1 MPMRFLDTR
10 RRGDT
15 RRFLVW
21 LDTSKT
27 TLDDKGATV
36 PDPSWT
42 AAIEFPATPPEGVA
56 PATYRDD
63 IIARVKGFA
72 RAALAERQA
81 REVQTGTG
89 LAIEGT
95 DFV

>member
-15 RRFLVW
+15 RRFLIW

-27 TLDDKGATV
+27 VLDDKGVAI
-36 PDPSWT
+36 PDPDWT
-42 AAIEFPATPPEGVA
+42 AAIEFPAAPPEGVA

-81 REVQTGTG
+81 REVQANTG
-89 LAIEGT
+89 LAVEGT

>member
-15 RRFLVW
+15 RRFLIW

-27 TLDDKGATV
+27 VLDDKGVAI
-36 PDPSWT
+36 PDPDWT
-42 AAIEFPATPPEGVA
+42 AAIEFPAAPPEGVA

-81 REVQTGTG
+81 RDAVAGSD
-89 LAIEGT
+89 LAVAGT
-95 DFV
+95 DFT

>member
-1 MPMRFLDTR
+1 MTMRFLDTK

-27 TLDDKGATV
+27 VLDDKGVAI
-36 PDPSWT
+36 PDPDWT
-42 AAIEFPATPPEGVA
+42 VAIEFPATPPNGMA
-56 PATYRDD
+56 AATYRDM
-63 IIARVKGFA
+63 IVARVKGFA

-81 REVQTGTG
+81 REVQTDTG
-89 LAIEGT
+89 LVIEGT

>member
-1 MPMRFLDTR
+1 MTMRFLDTK

-21 LDTSKT
+21 LDTT
-27 TLDDKGATV
+27 RTALDDKGAAV
-36 PDPSWT
+36 PDPDWT
-42 AAIEFPATPPEGVA
+42 AAIEFPAAPPDGLTVA
-56 PATYRDD
+56 AYRDLVVE
-63 IIARVKGFA
+63 RVKGFA

-81 REVQTGTG
+81 RDAVAGSDLG
-89 LAIEGT
+89 IVNS

>member
-1 MPMRFLDTR
+1 MTMRFLDTK

-15 RRFLVW
+15 RRFLIW

-27 TLDDKGATV
+27 ATSDAGATI
-36 PDPSWT
+36 PDPDWT
-42 AAIEFPATPPEGVA
+42 AAIEFPAAPPEGVA

-72 RAALAERQA
+72 RAALTERQA
-81 REVQTGTG
+81 RDAVAGSDLTVTG
-89 LAIEGT
+89 A
-95 DFV
+95 DFT

>member
-1 MPMRFLDTR
+1 MPMRFLDTK

-27 TLDDKGATV
+27 ALDDKGAAV
-36 PDPSWT
+36 PDPDWT
-42 AAIEFPATPPEGVA
+42 AAIEFPATPPEGMAPVA
-56 PATYRDD
+56 YRDLVVE
-63 IIARVKGFA
+63 RVKGFA
-72 RAALAERQA
+72 RAALAERLS
-81 REVQTGTG
+81 REVQANTG
-89 LAIEGT
+89 LAVEGT